1 MKTIKASSMHKA
13 IRDANMLSTNYPIMY
28 LTPHSYFEGLNSMG
42 LRFERTRPVRIVSRP
57 DQKNSGMV
65 SEKFDILIVEGGVD
79 LT

>member
-1 MKTIKASSMHKA
+1 
-13 IRDANMLSTNYPIMY
+13 
-28 LTPHSYFEGLNSMG
+28 MG

-79 LT
+79 FALTKT